1 MGANYEQVLTFLW
14 ACHHTTE
21 EVPFPVMIPLQDDET
36 IAWEMETRGLI
47 AQTDSFAPQAI
58 DLNGETTARRTDPQM
73 PQVQGYTSDAMTKL
87 ADSMVR
93 YQEASLKNQEEKG
106 DSRLKAWK
114 KLPKIQQNIILFGG
128 VTDQG
133 EVPEE
138 ATSEMM
144 SILGCQN
151 GAQVE
156 QFLRQSMEEHNM
168 NLEPGLCTAI
178 NKGIFVC
185 PEAGTPRNF
194 TPFFTPPVGDEEEE
208 EENSHLLKMAMQE
221 KLDNTDI
228 QLLTKMEVKIPTKAQ
243 DIKHH
248 IKNFAGIA
256 GRCFG
261 EDSLLFQS
269 LQKIVKHMERREPR
283 YQYKLRQN
291 ALFGGHLLDKINWRV
306 HQFLDSCAGR
316 EAEELEIDL
325 LDFSEMVY
333 QIDRRD
339 WVTMAPSW
347 MNKLVK
353 KKEKRPVE
361 EETEQGKTIRE
372 DSLRARRTRRERS
385 PTQA

>member
-1 MGANYEQVLTFLW
+1 
-14 ACHHTTE
+14 
-21 EVPFPVMIPLQDDET
+21 
-36 IAWEMETRGLI
+36 
-47 AQTDSFAPQAI
+47 
-58 DLNGETTARRTDPQM
+58 
-73 PQVQGYTSDAMTKL
+73 
-87 ADSMVR
+87 
-93 YQEASLKNQEEKG
+93 
-106 DSRLKAWK
+106 
-114 KLPKIQQNIILFGG
+114 
-128 VTDQG
+128 
-133 EVPEE
+133 
-138 ATSEMM
+138 M

-194 TPFFTPPVGDEEEE
+194 TPFFIPPVGDDEEE

-283 YQYKLRQN
+283 YQYELRQN

-306 HQFLDSCAGR
+306 HRFLDSCAGG
-316 EAEELEIDL
+316 EAEDLETDL

-339 WVTMAPSW
+339 WVTMAPTW
-347 MNKLVK
+347 LNKLVK

-361 EETEQGKTIRE
+361 EETEQGRTKKRRQFKGEEDKARKIPNPNMRE
-372 DSLRARRTRRERS
+372 DLKLKHDEQYGLIFHPGNIKNLEKPKKSSGNPICLRFHSIGFCYNDCKVHNGHGTLTEDEAKQFKEFIKQARAERDNFQRKRTLRTNTTPNTAKGEN
-385 PTQA
+385 